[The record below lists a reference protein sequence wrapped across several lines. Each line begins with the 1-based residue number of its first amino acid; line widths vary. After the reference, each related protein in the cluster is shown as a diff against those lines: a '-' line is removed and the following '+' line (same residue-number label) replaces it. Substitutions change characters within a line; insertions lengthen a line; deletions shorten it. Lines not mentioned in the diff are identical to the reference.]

1 MSSVAGPTAKVLF
14 RLAESDGSAS
24 VETLWAYD
32 LGENRYKL
40 DNSPFYAYGV
50 SWGDTVLAPHDDA
63 EGHATFHSVLAK
75 SGYRTVR
82 VMFDPPVRRGNESDV
97 TLKGLVKLGCEYERA
112 NAQYIVV
119 SIPPN
124 VDLARIVEYLIERK
138 ATWEHA
144 DPTYDEYHAAD
155 LRR

>member
-1 MSSVAGPTAKVLF
+1 MSSVPGPTAKILF
-14 RLAESDGSAS
+14 RVAESDGSAS
-24 VETLWAYD
+24 TETLWAYD
-32 LGENRYKL
+32 LGDDRYKL

-63 EGHATFHSVLAK
+63 EGHATFQSVLVK

-82 VMFDPPVRRGNESDV
+82 VIFDPPVRRGNESNA

-112 NAQYIVV
+112 NAHYIVL
-119 SIPPN
+119 SIPPS
-124 VDLARIVEYLIERK
+124 VDLARIADYLNERK

-144 DPTYDEYHAAD
+144 DPTRDEYHAS
-155 LRR
+155 RP

>member
-1 MSSVAGPTAKVLF
+1 MSSAAEPTAKVLF
-14 RLAESDGSAS
+14 RLAENDGSNS

-50 SWGDTVLAPHDDA
+50 SWGDTVLAPRDET
-63 EGHATFHSVLAK
+63 EGHATFHSLLEK

-82 VMFDPPVRRGNESDV
+82 VVFDPPVRRGNESNV

-112 NAQYIVV
+112 NAQYIAL
-119 SIPPN
+119 SIPPS
-124 VDLARIVEYLIERK
+124 VDLAKIVEYLIERK

-144 DPTYDEYHAAD
+144 DPTYDEYHANDPA
-155 LRR
+155 

>member
-1 MSSVAGPTAKVLF
+1 MSSAAGPTAKVLF
-14 RLAESDGSAS
+14 RVAESDGSAS

-50 SWGDTVLAPHDDA
+50 SWGDTVLAPHDHA
-63 EGHATFHSVLAK
+63 EGHATFQSVLAK

-82 VMFDPPVRRGNESDV
+82 VMFDQPVRRGNESDAA
-97 TLKGLVKLGCEYERA
+97 LKGLVKLGCEYERA

-119 SIPPN
+119 SMPPN
-124 VDLARIVEYLIERK
+124 VDLAKVVEFLIGHK

-144 DPTYDEYHAAD
+144 DPTYDEYHANGA
-155 LRR
+155 

>member
-14 RLAESDGSAS
+14 RITESDGSAS

-63 EGHATFHSVLAK
+63 ESHPTFHSVVVK

-97 TLKGLVKLGCEYERA
+97 TLKKLVKLGCEYERA

-119 SIPPN
+119 SVPPS
-124 VDLARIVEYLIERK
+124 VDLAKVVEYLVERK

-144 DPTYDEYHAAD
+144 DPTRDEYHVNHA
-155 LRR
+155 

>member
-1 MSSVAGPTAKVLF
+1 MSNVTAPTVKVLF
-14 RLAESDGSAS
+14 RVEESDGSAS

-40 DNSPFYAYGV
+40 DNSAFYAYGV

-63 EGHATFHSVLAK
+63 EGHATFHAVVEK

-82 VMFDPPVRRGNESDV
+82 VIFDPAVRRGNESDV
-97 TLKGLVKLGCEYERA
+97 TLKGLVKLGCEHERA
-112 NAQYIVV
+112 NAHYYAV
-119 SIPPN
+119 SVPPS
-124 VDLARIVEYLIERK
+124 VDLAKVVEHLVERK

-144 DPTYDEYHAAD
+144 DPTHDEYHANDA
-155 LRR
+155 

>member
-1 MSSVAGPTAKVLF
+1 MSNHAEPTAKVLF
-14 RLAESDGSAS
+14 RVVESDGADSI
-24 VETLWAYD
+24 ETLWAFD

-50 SWGDTVLAPHDDA
+50 SWGDTVLAPHDDTQ
-63 EGHATFHSVLAK
+63 GHATFHSVLVK

-82 VMFDPPVRRGNESDV
+82 VMFDPPVRRGNESDI
-97 TLKGLVKLGCEYERA
+97 TLKGLVKLGSEYERA

-119 SIPPN
+119 SIPPS
-124 VDLARIVEYLIERK
+124 VDLARVVGYLVERK

-144 DPTYDEYHAAD
+144 DPTYDEYHAKDA
-155 LRR
+155 

>member
-1 MSSVAGPTAKVLF
+1 MSSVTGPTAKVLF
-14 RLAESDGSAS
+14 RVAESDGSAS
-24 VETLWAYD
+24 VETLCAYD

-63 EGHATFHSVLAK
+63 EGHATFHAVLVK

-82 VMFDPPVRRGNESDV
+82 VMFDPPVKRGNASDV
-97 TLKGLVKLGCEYERA
+97 ALKGLVKLGCEYERA
-112 NAQYIVV
+112 NAQYIAV

-124 VDLARIVEYLIERK
+124 VDLARVVDYLVERK

-144 DPTYDEYHAAD
+144 DPPYDEYHANDA
-155 LRR
+155 

>member
-1 MSSVAGPTAKVLF
+1 MSSVSEPTAKVLF
-14 RLAESDGSAS
+14 RVTESDGSAS

-32 LGENRYKL
+32 LGESRYKL

-63 EGHATFHSVLAK
+63 EGHATFQSVLAK

-82 VMFDPPVRRGNESDV
+82 VMFDPPVRRGNASDL
-97 TLKGLVKLGCEYERA
+97 TLKGLVKLGSEYERA
-112 NAQYIVV
+112 NSQYVVV

-124 VDLARIVEYLIERK
+124 VDLARVVEYLIERE

-144 DPTYDEYHAAD
+144 DPTYDEYHAT
-155 LRR
+155 

>member
-14 RLAESDGSAS
+14 RVAESDGSAS

-63 EGHATFHSVLAK
+63 EGHATFHSVLEK

-97 TLKGLVKLGCEYERA
+97 TLKGLVKLGSEYERA

-124 VDLARIVEYLIERK
+124 VDLAKVVEYLVERK

-144 DPTYDEYHAAD
+144 DPTYDEYRASDA
-155 LRR
+155 